1 MTKRFDPVIGINCSD
16 KSSMVI
22 CLAEQDDE
30 DVVPVQDDEE
40 ESRRWRLFLNMILL
54 VAVTDVADCG
64 LFLVVPS
71 GIGIIWIVDLLF
83 IVSSLLFWNQIEWK
97 GRCVPL
103 LLAVAQ
109 RKMTAEELREAGA
122 KTLPKYCI

>member
-40 ESRRWRLFLNMILL
+40 ESRRWRLFLNIILL
-54 VAVTDVADCG
+54 AA
-64 LFLVVPS
+64 
-71 GIGIIWIVDLLF
+71 
-83 IVSSLLFWNQIEWK
+83 
-97 GRCVPL
+97 
-103 LLAVAQ
+103 
-109 RKMTAEELREAGA
+109 
-122 KTLPKYCI
+122 

>member
-1 MTKRFDPVIGINCSD
+1 
-16 KSSMVI
+16 MVI

-83 IVSSLLFWNQIEWK
+83 IVSSLLFWNCRSNWIG
-97 GRCVPL
+97 GRSQVLHAAQLKIIPL
-103 LLAVAQ
+103 E
-109 RKMTAEELREAGA
+109 RST